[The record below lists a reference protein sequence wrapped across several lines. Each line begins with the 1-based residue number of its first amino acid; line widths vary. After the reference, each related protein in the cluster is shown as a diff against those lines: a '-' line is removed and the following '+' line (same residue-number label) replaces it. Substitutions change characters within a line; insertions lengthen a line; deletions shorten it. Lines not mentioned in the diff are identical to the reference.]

1 MGVFQYSPEENT
13 PAAAFPDQVSEEVKE
28 ERYNDL
34 MAVQAGISEE
44 INIAAEGREYIALL
58 EGHDAEDNTL
68 GYGRTEREAPDIDGT
83 VYVENAAGIAVGEFV
98 RIKILQG
105 FCYDRMAE
113 AVRDT

>member
-1 MGVFQYSPEENT
+1 
-13 PAAAFPDQVSEEVKE
+13 
-28 ERYNDL
+28 

-44 INIAAEGREYIALL
+44 INKAAEGREYLALL
-58 EGHDAEDNTL
+58 EGHEAEDASL

-83 VYVENAAGIAVGEFV
+83 VYVENSGDVAIGEFV

-113 AVRDT
+113 VCG